1 MFMIR
6 YLEVCGYS
14 KMQGSLSE
22 FSEDKQT
29 GKGQGAKTLK
39 VPGRGGGG
47 CDCCVPVVQASWSH
61 PLQAMEVGNAASL

>member
-1 MFMIR
+1 MIR

-39 VPGRGGGG
+39 VPGRRGGEA
-47 CDCCVPVVQASWSH
+47 VTVVFQ
-61 PLQAMEVGNAASL
+61 